1 MDWRKTMK
9 FQRDQFWAM
18 RPNETDLI
26 MLAFSALFSA
36 AFIFDFWLIVTICK
50 FFFS

>member
-18 RPNETDLI
+18 RPSKDNLI
-26 MLAFSALFSA
+26 MLAFSALFSVV
-36 AFIFDFWLIVTICK
+36 FISAYWSLAMICN
-50 FFFS
+50 FFFP

>member
-1 MDWRKTMK
+1 MDWKEIVK

-18 RPNETDLI
+18 RPNKRDLI

-36 AFIFDFWLIVTICK
+36 AFISAFWLLGMICN
-50 FFFS
+50 FFFP